1 MKKTLERELKF
12 DVDPGFELP
21 ELGGR
26 RQADRTFTS
35 TYYDTAG
42 RCGSSPA
49 GSRSGGASSSASASG
64 S

>member
-1 MKKTLERELKF
+1 MKTIRERELKF

-26 RQADRTFTS
+26 PIAPRTFTS
-35 TYYDTAG
+35 TYFDTAE
-42 RCGSSPA
+42 RRLLA
-49 GSRSGGASSSASASG
+49 QGSRSGAASSIASASG